1 MEVRAIKIE
10 PGEAA
15 KEIKLDTALESLQ
28 REVDGLIEI
37 TYPFDDNVCII
48 GNDEAK
54 LIGKEGTI
62 RIEGSEKLGY
72 KLEDYEAVIYTSV
85 PDDGEEVLTCSRYG
99 HIAIDKFENDPDYG
113 CCFEENGDMDGIVA
127 WMPLPKPW
135 EGEE

>member
-15 KEIKLDTALESLQ
+15 KEIKLDTSLESLQ
-28 REVDGLIEI
+28 REVDGYIEI

-62 RIEGSEKLGY
+62 RIEGSIYAGTLLIVGLNEEDDFADLTDRQLGEYLSLFNVPEKISA
-72 KLEDYEAVIYTSV
+72 EEAARDV
-85 PDDGEEVLTCSRYG
+85 GF
-99 HIAIDKFENDPDYG
+99 AIFT
-113 CCFEENGDMDGIVA
+113 
-127 WMPLPKPW
+127 W
-135 EGEE
+135 